1 MNFYY
6 TYRFIREVGSPARIT
21 LCQNKISMTVP
32 EQMMHPLDQK
42 IVERH
47 YQSHSQ
53 AVVDM
58 INKHVIAGHTE
69 HNAVMV
75 DISILFMT

>member
-1 MNFYY
+1 
-6 TYRFIREVGSPARIT
+6 
-21 LCQNKISMTVP
+21 MTVP

-42 IVERH
+42 IVERN

>member
-1 MNFYY
+1 M
-6 TYRFIREVGSPARIT
+6 
-21 LCQNKISMTVP
+21 CQNKISMTVP

-42 IVERH
+42 IVERN

-75 DISILFMT
+75 DISILLYDVSWI

>member
-1 MNFYY
+1 
-6 TYRFIREVGSPARIT
+6 
-21 LCQNKISMTVP
+21 MTVP

-42 IVERH
+42 IVERN

-69 HNAVMV
+69 HNAVKV
-75 DISILFMT
+75 DISILLYDVSWIYGQWRTTAPQPTIYCFKRG